1 MLESVPSP
9 FPPRNDLLSLERTS
23 TMKGSQRTIF
33 GLSLLAI
40 CGIVAFSCCSFARA
54 TDKEQILRQ
63 AAATCSSNELQWV
76 EELYSRNPMHRGN
89 ALQRLGSYPNAA
101 RLALPRVGELL
112 SDGSIWNPFC
122 MASVGEEAAGLLDH
136 IGGETAFD
144 IAVSASTNRSAT
156 ARRNAV
162 WAFPLERNGR
172 ATANAVPVLKA
183 LLSDKDRVVRNRAAK
198 SLSGL
203 DMSKFGDS
211 PEAWLH
217 WYENS
222 AWHSPSRQDYAYF
235 AVYEQDRRLGPQVY
249 APLDAAR
256 LSAYTNRYYHVVWT
270 GGKLGRIQS
279 IERIEN
285 GKVVWIRTFAS
296 DQSLPERDQLY

>member
-1 MLESVPSP
+1 MK
-9 FPPRNDLLSLERTS
+9 RNH
-23 TMKGSQRTIF
+23 QAIF
-33 GLSLLAI
+33 GLSLFAI
-40 CGIVAFSCCSFARA
+40 FGVVAISCCSFARA

-63 AAATCSSNELQWV
+63 ATAMCSSNELQWV
-76 EELYSRNPMHRGN
+76 EELYSLNPMHRGN
-89 ALQRLGSYPNAA
+89 ALQRLRSYPNAA
-101 RLALPRVGELL
+101 KIAFLRVGELL
-112 SDGSIWNPFC
+112 SDGCVWDPFC
-122 MASVGEEAAGLLDH
+122 MATVGEEAAGLLDC
-136 IGGETAFD
+136 IGGEAAFD

-156 ARRNAV
+156 VRRNAV
-162 WAFPLERNGR
+162 WAFPEERGR
-172 ATANAVPVLKA
+172 ATTNAVPFLKA
-183 LLSDKDRVVRNRAAK
+183 LLFDKDRVVRNRAAK

-217 WYENS
+217 WFENS
-222 AWHSPSRQDYAYF
+222 AWHSPSRQDYDYF

-270 GGKLGRIQS
+270 DGKLGRIQS
-279 IERIEN
+279 IEKIEN
-285 GKVVWIRTFAS
+285 GKLVWARTFAS